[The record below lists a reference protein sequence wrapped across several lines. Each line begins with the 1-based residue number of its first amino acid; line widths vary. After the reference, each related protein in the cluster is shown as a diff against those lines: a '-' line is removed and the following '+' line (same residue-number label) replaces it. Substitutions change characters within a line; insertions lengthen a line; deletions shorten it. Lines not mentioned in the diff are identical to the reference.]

1 MSAFRCLCLFAALLA
16 VFHGR
21 AVAQVSFS
29 GDAVFTWLNPTGGPT
44 LVSSIS
50 NGTPTSTFTH
60 GDTMVDLGGGQFI
73 EAGIAAQITMTNAAF
88 TSAPL
93 DAPFKIAD
101 VSIRN
106 GTTFNDSEASG
117 VTLRLAL
124 TMSQPVLNQVID
136 LPLTLVATENTSDML
151 ASADVVVLPPG
162 PVARLEIGG
171 QRYVLN
177 LTWISLNP
185 FSGFA
190 NSREFFTFEEATAEA
205 QLYGVWSLD
214 PAYQSYLAWAAS
226 KGLDGSPGKEIDFEA
241 DPDQDGQSNGLEYVH
256 GSEPLTPDGAVSGL
270 VSVFDGTQLTCQFL
284 RTDDSESLV
293 TLNLQTSPDLQVW
306 TDLAVGA
313 DSGTSG
319 AAQITIT
326 ENGFAPDQVSI
337 VVPAGS
343 SPRLFARLKAVD

>member
-1 MSAFRCLCLFAALLA
+1 MSAFRCFCLLAALLA

-21 AVAQVSFS
+21 AGAQVSFT
-29 GDAVFTWLNPTGGPT
+29 GDATFTWLNPTGGPT

-88 TSAPL
+88 SSAPL
-93 DAPFKIAD
+93 EAPFKLAD

-117 VTLRLAL
+117 VTLRLVLA
-124 TMSQPVLNQVID
+124 MSQPALNRVID

-162 PVARLEIGG
+162 PVARLEVGG

-190 NSREFFTFEEATAEA
+190 NSREFFTFEESTATAE
-205 QLYGVWSLD
+205 LYGVWSLD
-214 PAYQSYLAWAAS
+214 PAYQSYLVWAAS
-226 KGLDGSPGKEIDFEA
+226 KGLDDSPGKEIDFEA

-256 GSEPLTPDGAVSGL
+256 GSEPLTPDSAASGM

-284 RTDDSESLV
+284 RTDESEALV
-293 TLNLQTSPDLQVW
+293 TLELQTSPDLQLW
-306 TDLAVGA
+306 TDLTVGA
-313 DSGTSG
+313 DSGVSG
-319 AAQITIT
+319 GAQITIT
-326 ENGFAPDQVSI
+326 ENGSAPDLVSI
-337 VVPAGS
+337 VVQAAGS
-343 SPRLFARLKAVD
+343 PSLFARLKAVD